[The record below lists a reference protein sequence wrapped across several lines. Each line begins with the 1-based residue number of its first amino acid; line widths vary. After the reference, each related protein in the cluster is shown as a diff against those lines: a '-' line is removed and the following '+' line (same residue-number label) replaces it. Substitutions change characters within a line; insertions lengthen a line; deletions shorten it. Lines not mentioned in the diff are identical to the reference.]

1 MKIYSYICFCFFLI
15 TVALACN
22 HKDVTLTLD
31 GGDFLIS
38 QKTIESFFLRGSI
51 EKIVIPE
58 TTENSLISNVDQ
70 IAFGEDGD
78 IYLADLFSQKAVF
91 KFDRLGK
98 FIYKYGRIGQGPGEY
113 TAPIAFD
120 KDTEGRVLLLTDTK
134 IIVYNKNGEL
144 EKETKIYELGG
155 DIKNIGDEI
164 YTRIYVTRRGGAE
177 NNNIFRVYDRNLEL
191 KRGLFQNDPR
201 LKTYRFLPRHS
212 MAPLGRRLVF
222 TDVYDLAINIYDPK
236 SKVCQ
241 RIRFPSE
248 NDKLASVWNK
258 SRFSEADRSMIRD
271 NIHRFNAV
279 YSIRETIYLTEIIR
293 NKKEVNFWLLDLGQ
307 KKIEV
312 YPLFDLI
319 GDDRKAAASIRF
331 DYIVGAYNRG
341 LIFVIDDINKF
352 EQIRKQF
359 PQFMNIQFV
368 NNDNPMLVFYRL
380 NEFP

>member
-1 MKIYSYICFCFFLI
+1 M
-15 TVALACN
+15 
-22 HKDVTLTLD
+22 
-31 GGDFLIS
+31 
-38 QKTIESFFLRGSI
+38 
-51 EKIVIPE
+51 
-58 TTENSLISNVDQ
+58 DQ